1 MSHTGETSPEDPD
14 GVSSYQDLHEA
25 ITGLW
30 GRSNDRSVESRT
42 GLSKTTINDLRNR
55 RRRLTE
61 HSVTRIV
68 EAFDPARR
76 TAWLAAWHR
85 LQRTAGLGPEPA
97 AGPAAA
103 GPAGAETGTA
113 PERETGRSPDETP
126 ATVVADPSPADPAE
140 PDPAWPGERRPGERR
155 PGERQPDK
163 GRPGERQPGERR
175 PGEGRPGERRP
186 ARPTRTLIG
195 AAIGL
200 LGVGLGA
207 GIGLGALLFGGGTAP
222 TATPAPPTA
231 AGPHGCYNL
240 PLKTT
245 ATVVDQRGSDQYGVR
260 VSDASYTYY
269 ASWNP
274 SLEVGGRLSAPVPA
288 GKELVGAGWADPGT
302 TDSTPRHNPGN
313 GRYYPG
319 DVLTVSDQLC
329 FRGPRGVVGYPG
341 YPGITTRISVM
352 LVDKG
357 GATVLARDAER
368 LDGFTDR
375 DLAIRGADIIGY
387 FDVPSAPMTP
397 PDS

>member
-1 MSHTGETSPEDPD
+1 M
-14 GVSSYQDLHEA
+14 
-25 ITGLW
+25 
-30 GRSNDRSVESRT
+30 
-42 GLSKTTINDLRNR
+42 
-55 RRRLTE
+55 
-61 HSVTRIV
+61 TRIV

-85 LQRTAGLGPEPA
+85 LQRTAGLGPEPE
-97 AGPAAA
+97 AGP
-103 GPAGAETGTA
+103 PGAETGTA
-113 PERETGRSPDETP
+113 PERGAGRSPDETP
-126 ATVVADPSPADPAE
+126 ATVVADPSPTDPAE
-140 PDPAWPGERRPGERR
+140 PVPGWPGEGW
-155 PGERQPDK
+155 
-163 GRPGERQPGERR
+163 
-175 PGEGRPGERRP
+175 PGEGRLG
-186 ARPTRTLIG
+186 RPTRALIG

-222 TATPAPPTA
+222 TATPAPRTA

-245 ATVVDQRGSDQYGVR
+245 ATVVNQRGSDQYGVR
-260 VSDASYTYY
+260 VSQASYTYY

-288 GKELVGAGWADPGT
+288 GKELVGASWADPGT

-329 FRGPRGVVGYPG
+329 FRGPRGIMGYPG
-341 YPGITTRISVM
+341 YPGITARIYVM

-387 FDVPSAPMTP
+387 FDVPSATMTP
-397 PDS
+397 PGS

>member
-1 MSHTGETSPEDPD
+1 MSHTGETSPEDPTR
-14 GVSSYQDLHEA
+14 VSSYQDLHKT
-25 ITGLW
+25 ITDLW

-42 GLSKTTINDLRNR
+42 GLSKTTINDLRNG

-76 TAWLAAWHR
+76 TAWLAAWDR
-85 LQRTAGLGPEPA
+85 VQRTAGLGPE

-103 GPAGAETGTA
+103 GTGTA
-113 PERETGRSPDETP
+113 PEAGGRTNETP
-126 ATVVADPSPADPAE
+126 ATVAGDPPPTDPAE
-140 PDPAWPGERRPGERR
+140 SRPARPA
-155 PGERQPDK
+155 
-163 GRPGERQPGERR
+163 
-175 PGEGRPGERRP
+175 ERRP
-186 ARPTRTLIG
+186 APSARVLVG
-195 AAIGL
+195 AATGL

-207 GIGLGALLFGGGTAP
+207 GIGLGALLFGGGTTP
-222 TATPAPPTA
+222 TATQAPRTGS
-231 AGPHGCYNL
+231 GPHGCYNL
-240 PLKTT
+240 PLRAT
-245 ATVVDQRGSDQYGVR
+245 ATAVEQRGADQYGVR
-260 VSDASYTYY
+260 VAQASYTYY

-288 GKELVGAGWADPGT
+288 GKELVGASWADPGT

-329 FRGPRGVVGYPG
+329 FRGPRAVMGYPG
-341 YPGITTRISVM
+341 YPGITTRIYMM

-387 FDVPSAPMTP
+387 FDVPSATMTP
-397 PDS
+397 PPGS

>member
-1 MSHTGETSPEDPD
+1 MSLTGETSPEDPD

-42 GLSKTTINDLRNR
+42 GLSKTTVNDLRNR

-76 TAWLAAWHR
+76 TAWLDAWYR
-85 LQRTAGLGPEPA
+85 VQRTAGLGLEPEP
-97 AGPAAA
+97 
-103 GPAGAETGTA
+103 GPAGAGTGAT
-113 PERETGRSPDETP
+113 PEPESGQATDRRP
-126 ATVVADPSPADPAE
+126 AVADSPVPADPAA
-140 PDPAWPGERRPGERR
+140 PDPAPPREQRRV
-155 PGERQPDK
+155 
-163 GRPGERQPGERR
+163 
-175 PGEGRPGERRP
+175 
-186 ARPTRTLIG
+186 RPTRALAG

-207 GIGLGALLFGGGTAP
+207 GLGLGALLFGGDAAP
-222 TATPAPPTA
+222 AVTPAPRAA

-240 PLKTT
+240 PLQTT
-245 ATVVDQRGSDQYGVR
+245 ASVVDQPGADQYSVR
-260 VSDASYTYY
+260 VAEASYLYD

-274 SLEVGGRLSAPVPA
+274 SLEVGGRLSGPVPA
-288 GKELVGAGWADPGT
+288 GKALVGASWADPGT

-329 FRGPRGVVGYPG
+329 FRGPRGLIGYPG
-341 YPGITTRISVM
+341 YPGITTRIYVM
-352 LVDKG
+352 LADKA
-357 GATVLARDAER
+357 GAAALARDAER
-368 LDGFTDR
+368 LDGFSDR
-375 DLAIRGADIIGY
+375 DLAIRGADVIGY
-387 FDVPSAPMTP
+387 FDIPSVPMTP
-397 PDS
+397 PPGS

>member
-1 MSHTGETSPEDPD
+1 MPEDPN
-14 GVSSYQDLHEA
+14 GISSYQDLHEA

-76 TAWLAAWHR
+76 TDWLAAWYR
-85 LQRTAGLGPEPA
+85 LQRTAGLGTEPD
-97 AGPAAA
+97 AGPAEAGTGA
-103 GPAGAETGTA
+103 GPERGTDRDADEPPAAAVGAPPATA
-113 PERETGRSPDETP
+113 PP
-126 ATVVADPSPADPAE
+126 ATALPATGPSASNPAE
-140 PDPAWPGERRPGERR
+140 PVPA
-155 PGERQPDK
+155 
-163 GRPGERQPGERR
+163 R
-175 PGEGRPGERRP
+175 PGEGRPVRP
-186 ARPTRTLIG
+186 VQVLVV
-195 AAIGL
+195 AAVGL

-207 GIGLGALLFGGGTAP
+207 GIGLGALLFGGSTAS
-222 TATPAPPTA
+222 TAMPAPRTA
-231 AGPHGCYNL
+231 AGPSGCYHL
-240 PLKTT
+240 PLTTT
-245 ATVVDQRGSDQYGVR
+245 ATIVDQRGAGQYGVR
-260 VSDASYTYY
+260 VSQASYTYH
-269 ASWNP
+269 AAWNP
-274 SLEVGGRLSAPVPA
+274 SLEVGGKLSAPVPA

-319 DVLTVSDQLC
+319 DVLTVSEQLC
-329 FRGPRGVVGYPG
+329 FRGPRGLVGYPG
-341 YPGITTRISVM
+341 YPGITTRIYLM

-375 DLAIRGADIIGY
+375 DLAVRGADIIGY
-387 FDVPSAPMTP
+387 FDVPSATMTP
-397 PDS
+397 PAS